1 MEKNDDTKE
10 VAKLGYETAVQ
21 LWIYEGE
28 LIWSK
33 YNAMLVANSIVM
45 GILGFAISSS
55 NVSVP
60 KYYMIGLC
68 VVGIVLCLAW
78 YQLMKRGYDTLIYWV
93 FSALEIEANH
103 FSPTLEIFQ
112 RGRKFSSGEKV
123 EFLIGDKKLEH
134 KASKTHQLFRV
145 ATMGNLVIA
154 IFVMLYLVILGF
166 TVFK

>member
-1 MEKNDDTKE
+1 MEDNNKTHDI
-10 VAKLGYETAVQ
+10 AKLGYETAVQ

-45 GILGFAISSS
+45 GILGFAISSN

-60 KYYMIGLC
+60 KYYMIGLG

-93 FSALEIEANH
+93 FSALEIEATH
-103 FSPTLEIFQ
+103 LTPTLEIFQ
-112 RGRKFSSGEKV
+112 RGRKFSAGEKV

-134 KASKTHQLFRV
+134 QASKTHQLFRV
-145 ATMGNLVIA
+145 STMGNLVIG
-154 IFVMLYLVILGF
+154 IFVLLYLVILGF
-166 TVFK
+166 TIFK